1 MRPFVV
7 GLLLL
12 LNMILQSTLFQ
23 HAAILNVLP
32 NTALLI
38 VVSYAILRGDV
49 EGALVGFF
57 AGLLQDI
64 FFGRYIGFHAACGVI
79 VGYVCGKPFKD
90 FFRENYLLPLPLAAV
105 SILATELVFY
115 VFHFLLQGQTNVWYY
130 VHKIILPETVYTLL
144 LAIPVY
150 RLVYGI
156 NGRLEAFA
164 KRRTGIYSK
173 D

>member
-23 HAAILNVLP
+23 HAAILGVLP

-64 FFGRYIGFHAACGVI
+64 FFGRYIGFYAACGAVTGFI
-79 VGYVCGKPFKD
+79 CGKPFKD
-90 FFRENYLLPLPLAAV
+90 FFRENYLLPLPLV
-105 SILATELVFY
+105 GISMLTMEIVFY
-115 VFHFLLQGQTNVWYY
+115 VFHFLLFGQTDFWYY
-130 VHKIILPETVYTLL
+130 FRKIILPETVYTVFLS
-144 LAIPVY
+144 IPAY

-156 NGRLEAFA
+156 NRRLEAFN
-164 KRRTGIYSK
+164 KRRTGIF
-173 D
+173 